1 MKKQPPGEAQV
12 IKTRFI
18 AGAVCPD
25 CQALDRLVVEYAIVE
40 LQSSELSRRRC
51 VACGFVE
58 AFNEDQPTAS
68 AGVPRV
74 GRSGRKGLMGK
85 TSKLRRSRRSFELL
99 IRLKID
105 PVSCCCTWTGCY
117 NCAALL
123 CVP

>member
-1 MKKQPPGEAQV
+1 MKKQAPGEAQV

-18 AGAVCPD
+18 AGAVCPE

-68 AGVPRV
+68 AGVPR
-74 GRSGRKGLMGK
+74 GRPERPERPDGQNQQIAQKSQIVR
-85 TSKLRRSRRSFELL
+85 
-99 IRLKID
+99 IVD
-105 PVSCCCTWTGCY
+105 PTQD
-117 NCAALL
+117 
-123 CVP
+123 

>member
-58 AFNEDQPTAS
+58 AFNEDQPTTS
-68 AGVPRV
+68 AGVPR
-74 GRSGRKGLMGK
+74 GRPERSGAQNQQRGQK
-85 TSKLRRSRRSFELL
+85 SQIVR
-99 IRLKID
+99 IVD
-105 PVSCCCTWTGCY
+105 P
-117 NCAALL
+117 NQD
-123 CVP
+123 

>member
-58 AFNEDQPTAS
+58 AFNEDQPTTS
-68 AGVPRV
+68 AGVPR
-74 GRSGRKGLMGK
+74 GRPERPDVQKQQIGQKSQIVR
-85 TSKLRRSRRSFELL
+85 
-99 IRLKID
+99 IVD
-105 PVSCCCTWTGCY
+105 PTQD
-117 NCAALL
+117 
-123 CVP
+123 